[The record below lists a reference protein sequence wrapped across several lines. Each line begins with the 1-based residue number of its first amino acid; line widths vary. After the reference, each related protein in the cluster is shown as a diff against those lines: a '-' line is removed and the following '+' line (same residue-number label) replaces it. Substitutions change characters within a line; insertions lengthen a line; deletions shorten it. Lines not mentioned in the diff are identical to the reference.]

1 MGERAEPMKRSAIL
15 QPLSR
20 EHHTALKLAKACE
33 QAAQSGDKAIVN
45 IVCQRA
51 IQAFSS
57 ELEPHFQIEESTLL
71 PLFRGVEA
79 RPLAQ
84 RTLSDHQKLRELLKA
99 LYQDDTEAL
108 YEFGKCLTAHIR
120 FEERELFPAIESLL
134 K

>member
-33 QAAQSGDKAIVN
+33 QAAQSGDKAMVN
-45 IVCQRA
+45 KICLRA

-57 ELEPHFQIEESTLL
+57 ELEPHFQVEESTLL
-71 PLFRGVEA
+71 PLFRGAETHSLV
-79 RPLAQ
+79 Q
-84 RTLSDHQKLRELLKA
+84 RTLSGHQQLRELLKV
-99 LYQDDTEAL
+99 LYQNNTESL

-120 FEERELFPAIESLL
+120 KESFSRRL
-134 K
+134 KVC